1 MIPTGLAYSDQV
13 TSLGAAAN
21 SCQASA
27 GIARKSVVNKSNS
40 PRLLALPGLLLMT
53 LLAGGC
59 ATVFDDPD
67 DIPFESEPPRTV
79 STPAAP
85 VKTPVDS
92 KVAEVEEFVTDTSV
106 NLADPNA
113 YVLGNGDVIS
123 ILVFDESDLSMD
135 AAIGDSGEINYSY
148 LGALTVSGKTPVQLE
163 REITTALRDG
173 YLVNPSVNVTITQ
186 YRPFFINGEVRNP
199 GSYSYQPGLTLDKAI
214 ALAGGLTD
222 RASSRR
228 MYVIR
233 AKNVDQDRKRIR
245 LSSQVGPGD
254 VIEINE
260 GFF

>member
-13 TSLGAAAN
+13 TAAN
-21 SCQASA
+21 SSRA
-27 GIARKSVVNKSNS
+27 SVVSTSTLFS
-40 PRLLALPGLLLMT
+40 PRLLALPAWLLLS
-53 LLAGGC
+53 LFAGGC
-59 ATVFDDPD
+59 ATVFDDPN
-67 DIPFESEPPRTV
+67 DIPFESEPPRTGATPTAQV
-79 STPAAP
+79 PSTP
-85 VKTPVDS
+85 TGNS
-92 KVAEVEEFVTDTSV
+92 
-106 NLADPNA
+106 DPNA
-113 YVLGNGDVIS
+113 YVLGNGDEIS

-148 LGALTVSGKTPVQLE
+148 LGALTVAGKTPVQLE

-186 YRPFFINGEVRNP
+186 YRPFFINGEVRSP

-228 MYVIR
+228 MYVVR
-233 AKNVDQDRKRIR
+233 AKNADQDKKRIR
-245 LSSQVGPGD
+245 LTSQVGPGD